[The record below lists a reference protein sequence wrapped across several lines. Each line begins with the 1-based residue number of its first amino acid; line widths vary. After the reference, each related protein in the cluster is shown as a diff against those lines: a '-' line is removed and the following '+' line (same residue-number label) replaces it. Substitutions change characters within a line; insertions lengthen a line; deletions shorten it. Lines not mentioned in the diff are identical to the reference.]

1 MTFIEQVRSKAKKN
15 IKTIVLPE
23 NYDDRM
29 LYAADAILK
38 ENIANVIMLGE
49 EKAILDKAAS
59 FGLNLKNMK
68 IICPPLYPKLDEYV
82 EILVKLRQKKGLT
95 PQQARQTLL
104 VKDYL
109 FFGAMMVKNGDVD
122 GMVAGATSSTPD
134 LLRAAFQVVGPI
146 AGIKTVSSFFVEITQ
161 NPALGE
167 NGIYLFA
174 DCGVN
179 PNPNAEALADITLST
194 AKSCRTLLGCEPR
207 VAMLS
212 FSTKGS
218 ATHPDVDKV
227 TGAFKI
233 VQKTADFIVD
243 AELQA
248 DAAIVPKVADKKAP
262 GSPVGGK
269 ANVLIF
275 PDLDAGNIAY
285 KLVERIGGA
294 QALGPILQ
302 GLARPIN
309 DLSRGC
315 SVQDIVDV
323 ITITAVQAQS

>member
-1 MTFIEQVRSKAKKN
+1 MTFIEQVRSKAKSAK
-15 IKTIVLPE
+15 KTIVLPE
-23 NYDDRM
+23 YYDDRM
-29 LYAADAILK
+29 YYAADFILK
-38 ENIANVIMLGE
+38 ENIANIVMLGD
-49 EKAILDKAAS
+49 EKAVREKAAG
-59 FGLNLKNMK
+59 FGLDLKNMK
-68 IICPPLYPKLDEYV
+68 IVSPPDHPKLSTYV
-82 EILVKLRQKKGLT
+82 NILVELRRKKNMT
-95 PQQARQTLL
+95 PEQARQTLL
-104 VKDYL
+104 AKDYL
-109 FFGAMMVKNGDVD
+109 FFGAMMVRNGDVD

-134 LLRAAFQVVGPI
+134 LLRAAFQVVGPT
-146 AGIKTVSSFFVEITQ
+146 AGIKTVSSFFVEITL
-161 NPALGE
+161 NPALGQ

-179 PNPNAEALADITLST
+179 PSPNAEALADITLST

-218 ATHPDVDKV
+218 ASHPDVDKV
-227 TGAFKI
+227 TSAFKI
-233 VQKTADFIVD
+233 VQKSADFIVD

-302 GLARPIN
+302 GLAKPVN

-315 SVQDIVDV
+315 SVQDIADV
-323 ITITAVQAQS
+323 IAITAVQAQG